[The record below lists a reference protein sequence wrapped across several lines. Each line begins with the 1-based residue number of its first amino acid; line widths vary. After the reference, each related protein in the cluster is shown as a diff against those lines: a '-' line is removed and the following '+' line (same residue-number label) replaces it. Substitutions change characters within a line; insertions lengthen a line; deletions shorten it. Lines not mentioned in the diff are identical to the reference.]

1 VWFWLLLGV
10 AVGAGLTMLMAH
22 WHQRRTRRRA
32 VALEARA
39 RQSERLAFAG
49 ALASGLAHELK
60 NPLST
65 LRLNLQLLAEDL
77 TRADGAPPSRMQ
89 GRVEVL
95 SREIERLND
104 VLNDYLRFARQ
115 RRLDRAPADLN
126 NVLDELLEFIR
137 PEAVRR
143 NVEVRHQFAAD
154 LPLTLLDVNLL
165 KQALLNLIVN
175 AFEAM
180 PDGGELIVQTETDGS
195 TITARFTDTGCGV
208 PADEVDN
215 IFRVYYSTKQTG
227 TGLGLPTARRIVQE
241 HGGSLHLSSE
251 PGRGTQVTIE
261 LPVEAVADGD
271 REPLDRSAHNPL
283 RVSEGRR

>member
-1 VWFWLLLGV
+1 MWFWLLLGV
-10 AVGAGLTMLMAH
+10 AVGAGIAILMAY

-77 TRADGAPPSRMQ
+77 ASTDGVPPSRMQ

-95 SREIERLND
+95 SREVERLNE

-115 RRLDRAPADLN
+115 HRLDRAPADLN
-126 NVLDELLEFIR
+126 DVLDELLEFIR

-143 NVEVRHQFAAD
+143 NVEVRHQFAPD

-208 PADEVDN
+208 PADEVDS

-227 TGLGLPTARRIVQE
+227 TGLGLPTARRIIHE

-251 PGRGTQVTIE
+251 PGRGTQVAIE
-261 LPVEAVADGD
+261 VPVEAVADGD
-271 REPLDRSAHNPL
+271 HRSPAGSADRPP
-283 RVSEGRR
+283 RVSREHR